1 MLDNLIREIGTRFGL
16 GGDQARS
23 IAQMLLAFITN
34 PASGG
39 ITGFLSRLRSDG
51 LEGMV
56 QSWLGNSSTPQVP
69 SGAQVESMFGAGGA
83 GGGLL
88 STIVSRLD
96 LPRDKV
102 VGVVGALLPKLLSYL
117 TPGGSVPSVLPAEI
131 TSLAEGGRG
140 LLGSA
145 LAGTAAAA
153 SAGAASVSSAASQ
166 TAAAASSAGGGLGKW
181 IPWIIG
187 ALIVIFG
194 INYCSKKKTDLDAP
208 PPTPT
213 AAPATPEAPAAP
225 VASAP
230 AEPASVAA
238 APASAPAASDAAP
251 AVPTGAAVLDS
262 MAQDLPMLRVFFD
275 TGKTDVAAE
284 FNDKSKAF
292 VDYLKA
298 NADAKAVVSGFND
311 PTGDPV
317 KNAELSKQRAQ
328 AVQSALVAAGVPAD
342 RTVLEK
348 PAETSD
354 TGATNAASR
363 RVDVVVRK

>member
-1 MLDNLIREIGTRFGL
+1 MLDNLIREIGSRFGL

-34 PASGG
+34 PSSGG
-39 ITGFLSRLRSDG
+39 ISGLLQRLRGDG

-69 SGAQVESMFGAGGA
+69 SNAQVESIFGAGAGGA
-83 GGGLL
+83 LL

-96 LPRDKV
+96 LPREKV
-102 VGVVGALLPKLLSYL
+102 VGVVGALLPKLISYL
-117 TPGGSVPSVLPAEI
+117 TPGGSIPSVLPAEVA
-131 TSLAEGGRG
+131 SLAEGGRG
-140 LLGSA
+140 LLGSVLGGA
-145 LAGTAAAA
+145 TAAA

-166 TAAAASSAGGGLGKW
+166 TAAAATSEGGGLAKW
-181 IPWIIG
+181 LPWIIG

-194 INYCSKKKTDLDAP
+194 INYCSKKKPDAETP
-208 PPTPT
+208 PPAST
-213 AAPATPEAPAAP
+213 
-225 VASAP
+225 SAP
-230 AEPASVAA
+230 APV
-238 APASAPAASDAAP
+238 APAASAEVAP
-251 AVPTGAAVLDS
+251 APAPVPAASDSAPVAPAGAAVVDS
-262 MAQDLPMLRVFFD
+262 IVQDVPMLRVFFD

-284 FNDKSKAF
+284 FGDKSKAL

-298 NADAKAVVSGFND
+298 NADAKAVISGFND

-328 AVQSALVAAGVPAD
+328 AVQSALVAAGIAAD

-348 PAETSD
+348 PADTSD

>member
-16 GGDQARS
+16 GGDQAKS

-39 ITGFLSRLRSDG
+39 ISGFLTRLRGEG
-51 LEGMV
+51 LESVV
-56 QSWLGNSSTPQVP
+56 QSWLGTSSTPQVP
-69 SGAQVESMFGAGGA
+69 SGTQVESMFGAGA

-88 STIVSRLD
+88 STIVSRLG
-96 LPRDKV
+96 LPRDQV
-102 VGVVGALLPKLLSYL
+102 VGVVGAMLPKLISFL
-117 TPGGSVPSVLPAEI
+117 TPGGSVPSVLPAEVA
-131 TSLAEGGRG
+131 SLAEGGRG
-140 LLGSA
+140 LLGAA
-145 LAGTAAAA
+145 LAGTAAVG
-153 SAGAASVSSAASQ
+153 AGAASVSSAASQ

-181 IPWIIG
+181 LPWIIG

-194 INYCSKKKTDLDAP
+194 INYCSKKKTDVDTP
-208 PPTPT
+208 PPASTT
-213 AAPATPEAPAAP
+213 APATPAPTAP
-225 VASAP
+225 
-230 AEPASVAA
+230 PASVAA
-238 APASAPAASDAAP
+238 VPAPAAASDT
-251 AVPTGAAVLDS
+251 AVGIPMGAAVIDS

-275 TGKTDVAAE
+275 TGKTDVATE

-328 AVQSALVAAGVPAD
+328 AVQSALVAAGIPAD

-348 PAETSD
+348 PAETTD
-354 TGATNAASR
+354 TGTTNAASR